1 MLLLMFRAVWVNF
14 KTSFA
19 LLFLPAANEVCESYV
34 FTGVCLSTGA
44 GRVCPSGMHIP
55 HGTHNPPPQACT
67 SPRHTQPSRHAH
79 TPGMHAPPGHARPRQ
94 ILRDALNERAVR
106 ILLECILVFIKVYI
120 LFAKCK
126 RNNCNH
132 ISHFV
137 GRLWQKF

>member
-34 FTGVCLSTGA
+34 FTGVCLSTGEEA
-44 GRVCPSGMHIP
+44 CVPPRHAHPPWH
-55 HGTHNPPPQACT
+55 TQPPQACT
-67 SPRHTQPSRHAH
+67 PPRHTQPSRHAH
-79 TPGMHAPPGHARPRQ
+79 TSGMHAPKGHARPPQ
-94 ILRDALNERAVR
+94 ILRDALNERPVR

>member
-1 MLLLMFRAVWVNF
+1 MLCGLTLKHRLHCCFYRPQTKFAKAMFSQV
-14 KTSFA
+14 S
-19 LLFLPAANEVCESYV
+19 VCPR
-34 FTGVCLSTGA
+34 GRRRVCLPGI
-44 GRVCPSGMHIP
+44 HIL
-55 HGTHNPPPQACT
+55 HGTHNPPPPKACT
-67 SPRHTQPSRHAH
+67 PPRHTQPSRHAH
-79 TPGMHAPPGHARPRQ
+79 TSGMHAPKGHARPPQ
-94 ILRDALNERAVR
+94 ILRDALNERPVR